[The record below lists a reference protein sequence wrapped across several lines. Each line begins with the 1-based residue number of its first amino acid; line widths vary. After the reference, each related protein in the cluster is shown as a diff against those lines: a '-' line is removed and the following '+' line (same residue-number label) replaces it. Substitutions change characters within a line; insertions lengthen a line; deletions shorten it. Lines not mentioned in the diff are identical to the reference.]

1 MAALIDVLT
10 NEIDK
15 IITGSHYHLLEIK
28 LAKAKRFTTILVFM
42 DRDDG
47 FLAHEDCKYL
57 SNEILD
63 VIDAGELVRGN
74 YRLEISSPGIGRPLD
89 DRWEYEKNLDKLLKV
104 TFEEEDGSIKE
115 IKGTLTDVNDDGISI
130 RNDKTDKF
138 INWQTI
144 KKAVVKTPW

>member
-10 NEIDK
+10 KEIDK
-15 IITGSHYHLLEIK
+15 IITGSHFHLLEIK
-28 LAKAKRFTTILVFM
+28 LSKARRFTTILVYM
-42 DRDDG
+42 DRDNG

-74 YRLEISSPGIGRPLD
+74 YRLEISSPGIGRPLEE
-89 DRWEYEKNLDKLLKV
+89 RWEYEKNLEKILKV
-104 TFEEEDGSIKE
+104 TYEDEDGVYRE
-115 IKGTLTDVNDDGISI
+115 IKGTLTEVNDNGII
-130 RNDKTDKF
+130 IKIEKTDKS

-144 KKAVVKTPW
+144 KKAAVKTPW

>member
-10 NEIDK
+10 KEIDK
-15 IITGSHYHLLEIK
+15 IIKGSHFHLLEIK
-28 LAKAKRFTTILVFM
+28 LSKARRYTTILVYM

-89 DRWEYEKNLDKLLKV
+89 ERWEYEKNLNKILKV
-104 TFEEEDGSIKE
+104 TFEDEEGVYRE
-115 IKGTLTDVNDDGISI
+115 VMGTLTEVNDVGISI
-130 RNDKTDKF
+130 KLEKTDKS

-144 KKAVVKTPW
+144 KKAAVKTPW